1 MTKELL
7 PDYLFFIV
15 KEVIPMIIAEYSL
28 SENEAIQKFYCS
40 KLYSFLENPKT
51 GVWRYSPKLLFNL
64 YKEELETGTINFPE
78 EAA

>member
-1 MTKELL
+1 MGTHR
-7 PDYLFFIV
+7 YN
-15 KEVIPMIIAEYSL
+15 S
-28 SENEAIQKFYCS
+28 QKFYCS

-64 YKEELETGTINFPE
+64 YKEELEIGDFTFPE

>member
-1 MTKELL
+1 MTKEQLAL
-7 PDYLFFIV
+7 YLYFIV
-15 KEVIPMIIAEYSL
+15 EKIIPSIISEYNL
-28 SENEAIQKFYCS
+28 SEEIAIQTFYNS

-64 YKEELETGTINFPE
+64 YKDEIETGVFNFPE